1 MWKHILR
8 RAGALALALACLPAG
23 RARAVEVSASAA
35 ILMDMD
41 SGRVLY
47 ERRADDRM
55 LIASTTKIMTA
66 LVAIRDGNL
75 SDTVKVSREAAYT
88 EGSSMYLKEGEELTL
103 ETLLYGLLLCSGNDA
118 AVAVA
123 EHVGGSVEGFVE
135 RMNETA
141 LELGME
147 DSSFANPNGL
157 DHEEHYS
164 TARDMALLARA
175 AMGNETLARIA
186 STRTVTVGGRTMTN
200 HNKLLGLM
208 DGCLGLKTGYTQAAG
223 RTLVSCAQRGGQRLI
238 AVTLQ
243 DGNDWADH
251 QSLFDYGFSAYPARR
266 MAQLG
271 HQLASRNGVPLVAA
285 DSFAWPLAQ
294 GENLETS
301 VVLSRALTPPL
312 RAGTRVGEAVFSLNG
327 REVGRVGLLVGKN
340 VNPPSPVQE
349 AARAASPASS
359 GGAAE
364 AAMKILRSY
373 R

>member
-1 MWKHILR
+1 MGKHILR
-8 RAGALALALACLPAG
+8 RAGALLAALALLPAG

-75 SDTVKVSREAAYT
+75 SDTVRVSREAAYT

-123 EHVGGSVEGFVE
+123 EHVGGSVAGFVE
-135 RMNETA
+135 RMNDTA
-141 LELGME
+141 LSLGME
-147 DSSFANPNGL
+147 NSSFANPNGL
-157 DHEEHYS
+157 DDEAHYS

-175 AMGNETLARIA
+175 AMENETLVRIA
-186 STRTVTVGGRTMTN
+186 STRTVSVGGRTMTN
-200 HNKLLGLM
+200 HNKLLNYM
-208 DGCLGLKTGYTQAAG
+208 DGCLGLKTGYTRAAG
-223 RTLVSCAQRGGQRLI
+223 RTLVSCAERRGQRLI

-251 QSLFDYGFSAYPARR
+251 QSLFEYGFAAYPAKR

-271 HQLASRNGVPLVAA
+271 HALDSRDGLPLVAA

-294 GENLETS
+294 GEALETA
-301 VVLSRALTPPL
+301 VVLDGPLTAPL

-327 REVGRVGLLVGKN
+327 EEVGRVALLAGRDF
-340 VNPPSPVQE
+340 SPILAE
-349 AARAASPASS
+349 FPATASEPFRP
-359 GGAAE
+359 E
-364 AAMKILRSY
+364 IKTAMNTLRGY

>member
-1 MWKHILR
+1 MAKQFPLR
-8 RAGALALALACLPAG
+8 RAWALVLVLACLLAG
-23 RARAVEVSASAA
+23 RAEAVEVSASAA

-47 ERRADDRM
+47 ERNAGTRM

-66 LVAIRDGNL
+66 LVAIRDGSL
-75 SDTVKVSREAAYT
+75 GDTVKVSREAAYT

-135 RMNETA
+135 RMNDTA

-147 DSSFANPNGL
+147 DTSFANPNGL
-157 DHEEHYS
+157 DDEAHYS

-175 AMGNETLARIA
+175 AMENETLVRIA
-186 STRTVTVGGRTMTN
+186 STRTVTIGGRTMTN
-200 HNKLLGLM
+200 HNKLLSCV
-208 DGCLGLKTGYTQAAG
+208 DGCLGLKTGYTRAAG
-223 RTLVSCAQRGGQRLI
+223 RTLVSCAERRGQRLI

-251 QSLFDYGFSAYPARR
+251 QSLFDYGFAAYPAKR

-271 HQLASRNGVPLVAA
+271 HELAEKDGVPLVAA

-294 GENLETS
+294 GEALETS
-301 VVLSRALTPPL
+301 LELDRELTAPL
-312 RAGTRVGEAVFSLNG
+312 RMGTRVGEAVFSLNG
-327 REVGRVGLLVGKN
+327 KEVGRVALLCGETLAPRVE
-340 VNPPSPVQE
+340 S
-349 AARAASPASS
+349 
-359 GGAAE
+359 
-364 AAMKILRSY
+364 AMSVLRKY

>member
-1 MWKHILR
+1 MAKQFPLR
-8 RAGALALALACLPAG
+8 RAWALVLVLACLLAG
-23 RARAVEVSASAA
+23 RAEAVEVSASAA

-47 ERRADDRM
+47 ERNAGTRM

-66 LVAIRDGNL
+66 LVAIRDGSL
-75 SDTVKVSREAAYT
+75 GDTVKVSREAAYT
-88 EGSSMYLKEGEELTL
+88 EGSSMYLKEGEKLTL

-135 RMNETA
+135 RMNDTA

-147 DSSFANPNGL
+147 DTSFANPNGL
-157 DHEEHYS
+157 DDEAHYS
-164 TARDMALLARA
+164 TARDMAVLARA
-175 AMGNETLARIA
+175 AVEDETLVRIA
-186 STRTVTVGGRTMTN
+186 STRTVTIGGRTMTN
-200 HNKLLGLM
+200 HNKLLSFM
-208 DGCLGLKTGYTQAAG
+208 DGCIGLKTGYTKAAG
-223 RTLVSCAQRGGQRLI
+223 RTLVSCAERGGQRLI

-251 QSLFDYGFSAYPARR
+251 QSLFDYGFAAYPAKR

-271 HQLASRNGVPLVAA
+271 HELAEKDGVPLVAA

-294 GENLETS
+294 GEALETS
-301 VVLSRALTPPL
+301 LELDRELTAPL
-312 RAGTRVGEAVFSLNG
+312 RMGTRVGEAVFSLNG
-327 REVGRVGLLVGKN
+327 KEVGRVALLCGETLAPRVE
-340 VNPPSPVQE
+340 S
-349 AARAASPASS
+349 
-359 GGAAE
+359 
-364 AAMKILRSY
+364 AMSVLRKY

>member
-1 MWKHILR
+1 MWKPFLR
-8 RAGALALALACLPAG
+8 RAGALLLALICLPAG

-35 ILMDMD
+35 VLMDLD

-47 ERRADDRM
+47 ERSADTRM
-55 LIASTTKIMTA
+55 LIASTTKILTA

-118 AVAVA
+118 AVAIA
-123 EHVGGSVEGFVE
+123 EHVGGSVKGFVK

-141 LELGME
+141 AELGME
-147 DSSFANPNGL
+147 HSSFANPNGL
-157 DHEEHYS
+157 DDENHYS
-164 TARDMALLARA
+164 TAYDMALLARA
-175 AMGNETLARIA
+175 AMGNETLVRIA

-200 HNKLLGLM
+200 HNKLLHYV
-208 DGCLGLKTGYTQAAG
+208 DGCLGLKTGYTRAAG
-223 RTLVSCAQRGGQRLI
+223 RTLVSCAERNGQRLI

-251 QSLFDYGFSAYPARR
+251 QSLYDYGFSAYPAKRA
-266 MAQLG
+266 AQLG
-271 HQLASRNGVPLVAA
+271 QELAREKGIPLIAA

-294 GENLETS
+294 GEALES
-301 VVLSRALTPPL
+301 AIKLDRELTGPL

-327 REVGRVGLLVGKN
+327 EEVGRVGLLAGRDIKAPAAKAAPEDN
-340 VNPPSPVQE
+340 V
-349 AARAASPASS
+349 PAL
-359 GGAAE
+359 E
-364 AAMKILRSY
+364 TAMTALRKY

>member
-1 MWKHILR
+1 MPKHVPFR
-8 RAGALALALACLPAG
+8 RAGALFLALVCLLTG
-23 RARAVEVSASAA
+23 RARAVEVSASSA

-47 ERRADDRM
+47 EQNADARM
-55 LIASTTKIMTA
+55 LIASTTKILTA

-75 SDTVKVSREAAYT
+75 ADTVKVSREAAYT

-123 EHVGGSVEGFVE
+123 EHVGGSVQGFVE

-141 LELGME
+141 LDLGME
-147 DSSFANPNGL
+147 HSSFANPNGL
-157 DHEEHYS
+157 DDENHYS

-175 AMGNETLARIA
+175 AMGNETLVRIA
-186 STRTVTVGGRTMTN
+186 STRTASIGGRTMTN
-200 HNKLLGLM
+200 HNKLLNMM
-208 DGCLGLKTGYTQAAG
+208 DGCLGLKTGYTRAAG
-223 RTLVSCAQRGGQRLI
+223 RTLVSCAERNGQRLI

-251 QSLFDYGFSAYPARR
+251 QSLYDYGFSAWPARR

-271 HQLASRNGVPLVAA
+271 RELSRAEVKNGLRAQVSLIAA
-285 DSFAWPLAQ
+285 DSFAWPL
-294 GENLETS
+294 GEGERLE
-301 VVLSRALTPPL
+301 SRVELDRELTAPL
-312 RAGTRVGEAVFSLNG
+312 RAGTPVGQAVFTLNG
-327 REVGRVGLLVGKN
+327 KEVGRVGLLCGETV
-340 VNPPSPVQE
+340 PP
-349 AARAASPASS
+349 RADS
-359 GGAAE
+359 
-364 AAMKILRSY
+364 AMGRLRDF

>member
-1 MWKHILR
+1 MPKWFPLR
-8 RAGALALALACLPAG
+8 RAGALALVLACLLAG
-23 RARAVEVSASAA
+23 RAEAVEVSASAA

-47 ERRADDRM
+47 ERNAGTRM

-66 LVAIRDGNL
+66 LVAIRDGSL
-75 SDTVKVSREAAYT
+75 GDTVKVSREAAYT
-88 EGSSMYLKEGEELTL
+88 EGSSMYLKEGEKLTL

-135 RMNETA
+135 RMNDTA

-147 DSSFANPNGL
+147 DTSFANPNGL
-157 DHEEHYS
+157 DDEAHYS

-175 AMGNETLARIA
+175 AMENETLVRIA
-186 STRTVTVGGRTMTN
+186 STRTVTIGGRTMTN
-200 HNKLLGLM
+200 HNKLLSCV
-208 DGCLGLKTGYTQAAG
+208 DGCLGLKTGYTRAAG
-223 RTLVSCAQRGGQRLI
+223 RTLVSCAERRGQRLI

-251 QSLFDYGFSAYPARR
+251 QSLFDYGFAAYPAKR

-271 HQLASRNGVPLVAA
+271 HELAEKDGVPLVAA

-294 GENLETS
+294 GEALETS
-301 VVLSRALTPPL
+301 LELDRELTAPL
-312 RAGTRVGEAVFSLNG
+312 RMGTRVGEAVFSLNG
-327 REVGRVGLLVGKN
+327 KEVGRVALLCGETLAPRVE
-340 VNPPSPVQE
+340 S
-349 AARAASPASS
+349 
-359 GGAAE
+359 
-364 AAMKILRSY
+364 AMSVLRKY

>member
-1 MWKHILR
+1 MLKTFPLR
-8 RAGALALALACLPAG
+8 RAGALALALACLLAG
-23 RARAVEVSASAA
+23 RVRAVEVSASAA
-35 ILMDMD
+35 VLMDMD

-47 ERRADDRM
+47 ERNADARM
-55 LIASTTKIMTA
+55 LIASTTKILTA

-123 EHVGGSVEGFVE
+123 EHVGGGVKGFVE
-135 RMNETA
+135 RMNDMA

-157 DHEEHYS
+157 DDEEHYS
-164 TARDMALLARA
+164 TAHDMALLARA
-175 AMGNETLARIA
+175 AMENETLVRIA
-186 STRTVTVGGRTMTN
+186 STRTVTIGGRTMTN
-200 HNKLLGLM
+200 HNKLLGYM
-208 DGCLGLKTGYTQAAG
+208 DGCLGLKTGYTKAAG
-223 RTLVSCAQRGGQRLI
+223 RTLVSCAERGGQRLI

-251 QSLFDYGFSAYPARR
+251 QSLYDYGFSAYPAKR

-271 HQLASRNGVPLVAA
+271 HELAREEGVPLIAA
-285 DSFAWPLAQ
+285 DSFAWPLTQ
-294 GENLETS
+294 GEALETELELDRP
-301 VVLSRALTPPL
+301 LSAPL
-312 RAGTRVGEAVFSLNG
+312 RMGTWVGEAVFSLNG
-327 REVGRVGLLVGKN
+327 KEVGRVGLLCGETLVPK
-340 VNPPSPVQE
+340 VES
-349 AARAASPASS
+349 
-359 GGAAE
+359 
-364 AAMKILRSY
+364 AMNTLRSY

>member
-1 MWKHILR
+1 MAKQFPLR
-8 RAGALALALACLPAG
+8 RGWAVVLGLACRLAG
-23 RARAVEVSASAA
+23 RAEAVEVSASAA

-47 ERRADDRM
+47 ERNAGTRM

-66 LVAIRDGNL
+66 LVAIRDGSL
-75 SDTVKVSREAAYT
+75 GDTVKVSREAAYT
-88 EGSSMYLKEGEELTL
+88 EGSSMYLKEGEKLTL

-135 RMNETA
+135 RMNDTA

-147 DSSFANPNGL
+147 DTSFANPNGL
-157 DHEEHYS
+157 DDEAHYS

-175 AMGNETLARIA
+175 AMENETLVRIA
-186 STRTVTVGGRTMTN
+186 STRTVTIGGRTMTN
-200 HNKLLGLM
+200 HNKLLSCV
-208 DGCLGLKTGYTQAAG
+208 DGCLGLKTGYTRAAG
-223 RTLVSCAQRGGQRLI
+223 RTLVSCAERRGQRLI

-251 QSLFDYGFSAYPARR
+251 QSLFDYGFAAYPAKR

-271 HQLASRNGVPLVAA
+271 HELAEKDGVPLVAA

-294 GENLETS
+294 GEALETS
-301 VVLSRALTPPL
+301 LELDRELTAPL
-312 RAGTRVGEAVFSLNG
+312 RMGTRVGEAVFSLNG
-327 REVGRVGLLVGKN
+327 KEVGRVALLCGETLAPRVE
-340 VNPPSPVQE
+340 S
-349 AARAASPASS
+349 
-359 GGAAE
+359 
-364 AAMKILRSY
+364 AMSVLRKY

>member
-1 MWKHILR
+1 MSKRFR
-8 RAGALALALACLPAG
+8 RAGALLLALACLLTG
-23 RARAVEVSASAA
+23 RAKAVDTSASSA

-47 ERRADDRM
+47 ERNAGARM

-66 LVAIRDGNL
+66 LVAIRDGTL

-123 EHVGGSVEGFVE
+123 EHVAGSVGRFVE

-141 LELGME
+141 LALGME
-147 DSSFANPNGL
+147 DTGFANPNGL
-157 DHEEHYS
+157 DDENHYS
-164 TARDMALLARA
+164 TARDMALLACA
-175 AMGNETLARIA
+175 AMRNETLVRIA
-186 STRTVTVGGRTMTN
+186 STRTVSIGGRTMTN
-200 HNKLLGLM
+200 HNKLLSLM
-208 DGCLGLKTGYTQAAG
+208 DGCVGLKTGYTRAAG
-223 RTLVSCAQRGGQRLI
+223 RTLVSCAERNGQRLV

-251 QSLFDYGFSAYPARR
+251 QSLYEYGFAAYPARR
-266 MAQLG
+266 AAQLG
-271 HQLASRNGVPLVAA
+271 HELAQAAVKGGIRTQVPLIAA

-294 GENLETS
+294 GE
-301 VVLSRALTPPL
+301 ALKTDIRLDRELAAPL
-312 RAGTRVGEAVFSLNG
+312 RAGTSVGEAVFTLNG
-327 REVGRVGLLVGKN
+327 KEVGRIGLLCGETVLPGAE
-340 VNPPSPVQE
+340 SAM
-349 AARAASPASS
+349 AA
-359 GGAAE
+359 
-364 AAMKILRSY
+364 LRNY